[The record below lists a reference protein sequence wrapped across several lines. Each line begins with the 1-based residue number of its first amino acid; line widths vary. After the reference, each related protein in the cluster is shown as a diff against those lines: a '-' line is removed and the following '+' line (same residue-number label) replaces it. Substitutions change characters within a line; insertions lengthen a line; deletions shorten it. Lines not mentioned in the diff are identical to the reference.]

1 MTPGTVAIRAAGVE
15 DIPAIRAI
23 ALATWPVAYG
33 DILSPRQ
40 LAYMLDLMYSTMALR
55 RQMDEGHRFLVA
67 EENDRVLGFAG
78 MEHHLRDGTRTR
90 LHKLYVLPDTQG
102 TGSGRKLL
110 NEVEHA
116 ARAAGDDVVELNVNK
131 FNPALS
137 FYLHHGYIQVRA
149 EVIDIGEGFVMDD
162 FVLERSIGKARP

>member
-1 MTPGTVAIRAAGVE
+1 MPLGTVAIRTADVE

-40 LAYMLDLMYSTMALR
+40 LAYMLDLMYSTMTLR

-67 EENDRVLGFAG
+67 EDNDRVLGFAG
-78 MEHHLRDGTRTR
+78 MEHHLRGGRHTR
-90 LHKLYVLPDTQG
+90 LHKLYVLPEAQG

-110 NEVEHA
+110 SEVEKA
-116 ARAAGDDVVELNVNK
+116 ARVAGDDVVELNVNK
-131 FNPALS
+131 FNPALT
-137 FYLHHGYIQVRA
+137 FYLHHGYVQVRA

-162 FVLERSIGKARP
+162 FVLERSVGRARP